1 MSNDSFMSIDFVR
14 THSSVYATVSSFHL
28 SGSREA
34 LVFDTVS
41 STNQVALR
49 EIPKRC
55 DRNLAFFSF
64 VVALAVRC
72 TISAFGDGP
81 RRVLK
86 VIRRFGKHRTYTKS
100 HFVTVA
106 SNTMNRIFFHEDVSS
121 PKPFRFTLLMTAQ
134 RKRERQIVTNS
145 HISRQR

>member
-1 MSNDSFMSIDFVR
+1 MSIDFVR

-28 SGSREA
+28 SGSWEA
-34 LVFDTVS
+34 VVFDTVS
-41 STNQVALR
+41 STNQVR

-64 VVALAVRC
+64 LVALTVRC

-121 PKPFRFTLLMTAQ
+121 PKPFTLLMTAQ
-134 RKRERQIVTNS
+134 REREGQIVTNS